1 VALRSPEPALSDG
14 VVTLRAW
21 SDSDLAEIVAC
32 CSEEH
37 IAWWL
42 DSIPQPYTRA
52 HARAYVTATRA
63 AWRERTGAPFAVVDA
78 RDGRLL
84 GSMSVRWPDR
94 DNGVAEVGY
103 WTRAEARGRGVAP
116 RALRL
121 VARFAFEE
129 LGAERL
135 QLRAEARNGP
145 SQRVA
150 EKAGFAR
157 EGVLRS
163 AHWSP
168 RQARRLD
175 WVMFSLVRGEQR

>member
-1 VALRSPEPALSDG
+1 
-14 VVTLRAW
+14 LRAW
-21 SDSDLAEIVAC
+21 RDSDLKEIVAC
-32 CSEEH
+32 CAEEQ

-52 HARAYVTATRA
+52 HARAYVAATRA
-63 AWRERTGAPFAVVDA
+63 AWRERGGAPFAVVDA
-78 RDGRLL
+78 SSGKLL
-84 GSMSVRWPDR
+84 GSMSVRWSDR
-94 DNGVAEVGY
+94 ENSVAEVGY

-121 VARFAFEE
+121 VIGFAFGE

-135 QLRAEARNGP
+135 QLRAEARNAA

-175 WVMFSLVRGEQR
+175 WVMFSLLPGEVV